1 MRRCTFTPKLS
12 FRQSSN
18 NLTMPLIQNYITEKN
33 GHLAVWH
40 ITENEAFFSDKLQLT
55 DTDCAELNER
65 KGRRRLEWLAGK
77 YLVQLMVDF
86 KNKVVKDEFGK
97 PHLEGSDLQISIT
110 HSSHFAA
117 AIISPKAVG
126 IDIQEV
132 TPRLDRIAW
141 RVMNDNKLQQLDK
154 THRLDHLH
162 AYWCAKEAL
171 YKAYGWRGLDFRKNI
186 VIEPFI
192 FPENGLEKDVFLH
205 ATEGSVLTDNFEK
218 KFAIYLGKIDN
229 CILVYCLK
237 LH

>member
-1 MRRCTFTPKLS
+1 
-12 FRQSSN
+12 
-18 NLTMPLIQNYITEKN
+18 MPLIQNYITEEK
-33 GHLAVWH
+33 GHFCIWH

-55 DTDCAELNER
+55 DTDRAELNER

-86 KNKVVKDEFGK
+86 KHKVVKDEFGK
-97 PHLEGSDLQISIT
+97 PHLEDSDLHISIT

-162 AYWCAKEAL
+162 AYWCAKEAM

-186 VIEPFI
+186 VIKPFN
-192 FPENGLEKDVFLH
+192 FPENGLENGIFLH
-205 ATEGSVLTDNFEK
+205 VTEGSVLTDNFEK

-229 CILVYCLK
+229 CILVYCL
-237 LH
+237 LNEL

>member
-1 MRRCTFTPKLS
+1 MT
-12 FRQSSN
+12 
-18 NLTMPLIQNYITEKN
+18 LIQNYITEKN

-40 ITENEAFFSDKLQLT
+40 ITENEAFFSDKLPLT
-55 DTDCAELNER
+55 DTDRAELMER

-86 KNKVVKDEFGK
+86 KHKIVKDEFGK
-97 PHLEGSDLQISIT
+97 PHLEDSNLHISIT

-117 AIISPKAVG
+117 AIISSKAVG

-162 AYWCAKEAL
+162 AYWCAKESL

-186 VIEPFI
+186 VIEPFN
-192 FPENGLEKDVFLH
+192 FPENGLENGVFLYV
-205 ATEGSVLTDNFEK
+205 TEGSVLTDNFEK
-218 KFAIYLGKIDN
+218 KFTIHLSKIDN
-229 CILVYCLK
+229 CILVYCL
-237 LH
+237 LIA